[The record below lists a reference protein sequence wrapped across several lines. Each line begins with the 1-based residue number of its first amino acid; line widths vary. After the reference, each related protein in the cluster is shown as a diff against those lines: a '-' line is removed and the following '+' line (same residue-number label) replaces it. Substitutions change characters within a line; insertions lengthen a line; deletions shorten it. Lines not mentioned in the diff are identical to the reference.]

1 MIAVQVKLFA
11 TLRRYHPGLKIGQV
25 LTVEL
30 PDGAPVARLL
40 QELGLPAEEVRMVFV
55 NGIVRERD
63 HPLADG
69 DELGLFP
76 PVGGG

>member
-1 MIAVQVKLFA
+1 MATIRVKLFA
-11 TLRRYHPGLKIGQV
+11 TLRSHRPELKLGEAFAV
-25 LTVEL
+25 DVPASTTVEQL
-30 PDGAPVARLL
+30 LALLGIPSDEVKLIFVGGLARDLY
-40 QELGLPAEEVRMVFV
+40 
-55 NGIVRERD
+55 